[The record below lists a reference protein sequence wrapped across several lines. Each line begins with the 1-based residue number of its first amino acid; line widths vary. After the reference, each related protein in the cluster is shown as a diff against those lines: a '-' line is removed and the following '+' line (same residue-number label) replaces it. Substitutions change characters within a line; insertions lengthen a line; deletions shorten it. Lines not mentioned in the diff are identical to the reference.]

1 MPWLGPALG
10 GRQSHQRW
18 NLWEV
23 KPLCRPFTTRS
34 RPNDSLRRTGGRKSG
49 RRFSGTSDSWVAAVG
64 HSRSIH
70 SFALPNLLHL
80 QRNTKAQTMTRLV
93 ALDTQTTGT
102 TTKEGD
108 RIVEIALFDITLSD
122 SKRYYNTQR

>member
-49 RRFSGTSDSWVAAVG
+49 RRFSGTSDRWVAAVG
-64 HSRSIH
+64 HSRSIN
-70 SFALPNLLHL
+70 SFALPNLSPL
-80 QRNTKAQTMTRLV
+80 QRNNQAQTMTRLV
-93 ALDTQTTGT
+93 APDNATNGLK
-102 TTKEGD
+102 TKEVHPNGD
-108 RIVEIALFDITLSD
+108 IEKDNGKEPSRR
-122 SKRYYNTQR
+122 KRGK